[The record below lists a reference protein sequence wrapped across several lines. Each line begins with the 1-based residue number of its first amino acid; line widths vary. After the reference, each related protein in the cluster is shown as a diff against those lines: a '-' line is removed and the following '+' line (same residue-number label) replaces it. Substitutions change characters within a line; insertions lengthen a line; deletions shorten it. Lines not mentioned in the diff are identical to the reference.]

1 MNEAARTK
9 VNNFEFMFCHT
20 LFRILNAENV
30 LGFQVA
36 VNHMTIIEES
46 QGLQEL
52 LSVDFDSLLVK
63 A

>member
-9 VNNFEFMFCHT
+9 VNNFEFMFCNT
-20 LFRILNAENV
+20 LCRIFNAKNV

-36 VNHMTIIEES
+36 VDHMTIIEES